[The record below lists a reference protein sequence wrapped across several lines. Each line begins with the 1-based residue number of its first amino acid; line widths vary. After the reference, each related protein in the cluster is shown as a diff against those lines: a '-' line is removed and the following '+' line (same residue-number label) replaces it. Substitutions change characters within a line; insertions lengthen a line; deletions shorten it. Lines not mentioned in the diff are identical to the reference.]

1 MTRRKPARR
10 FPPEVLN
17 DAEVRALLA
26 ACGDR
31 TLPERRNRALLV
43 LLYRSGLR
51 ISEALMLH
59 PKDIDLDSGTVRVL
73 FAKGGRSRTVG
84 IDPLA
89 ASELR
94 RWVEARAERR
104 FGDRAPLFCS
114 RLGKPVTTGYL
125 RRLLPGLA
133 RRAGILKRVHAH
145 GLRHTHASELRTE
158 GVDITILTGKP
169 NELVAP
175 VHDRMPV
182 IVRPELYDLWL
193 DPAAPPAALSPVLEP
208 FPAAEMEAYPVG
220 TRVNSPRNDDAEL
233 IERVG

>member
-1 MTRRKPARR
+1 MSRQKSVRR

-17 DAEVRALLA
+17 DAEVRALLH

-43 LLYRSGLR
+43 LLYRGGLR

-59 PKDIDLDSGTVRVL
+59 PKDIDLDSGKVRVL

-84 IDPLA
+84 IDPFA

-94 RWVEARAERR
+94 RWMEARAERR

-114 RLGKPVTTGYL
+114 RTGKAVTTGYL

-133 RRAGILKRVHAH
+133 RCGGILKRVHAH
-145 GLRHTHASELRTE
+145 GLRHIHASELRTE
-158 GVDITILTGKP
+158 GVDIAIIGRQLGHVSIATTVRYLDHIAPASVIKAMQARAW
-169 NELVAP
+169 VA
-175 VHDRMPV
+175 
-182 IVRPELYDLWL
+182 
-193 DPAAPPAALSPVLEP
+193 
-208 FPAAEMEAYPVG
+208 
-220 TRVNSPRNDDAEL
+220 
-233 IERVG
+233 